1 MQPREKTKCICTAQ
15 PEKEMAPLRKA
26 KTARILGTQAV
37 VKQISRKEVVEE
49 KVHGRL
55 QAPVCSDQQEDGQ
68 VPATVNM

>member
-37 VKQISRKEVVEE
+37 VKQISRK
-49 KVHGRL
+49 GRL
-55 QAPVCSDQQEDGQ
+55 QRKEYMGVCRCPRAPTSKRVARC
-68 VPATVNM
+68 PPP